1 MPAPLRLVSL
11 LPAPPMPVPL
21 RLASVPPAPPMPVPL
36 RLASVAAC
44 SADACSASA
53 RILCRLLRRCL
64 FRFGSHA
71 CRLLRRCLLRF
82 RPYLCRQLR
91 RRLFGFGSSARRRFS
106 RRTFDL
112 RTRARRRFDRRL
124 LRRGFQADDFGRESQ
139 VCLGS
144 GRGELR
150 LQSRRPLGFHR
161 IELGGPAHVGVRL
174 GASPGG
180 VDRPLVL
187 LGQRAELHIELL
199 LQASAQRFDRITKLF
214 VRHNRII
221 RAGSP
226 PVKSGQAAQ
235 VQWLQQVDD
244 RPWFPYNGA
253 LGGDLDSTEIRF
265 RRMRAEDHH
274 PR

>member
-1 MPAPLRLVSL
+1 MPVALRLACVLPAPPMPVPLRLACVL
-11 LPAPPMPVPL
+11 PAPPMPVPLRLACVLPAPPMPVPL
-21 RLASVPPAPPMPVPL
+21 RLAS
-36 RLASVAAC
+36 
-44 SADACSASA
+44 
-53 RILCRLLRRCL
+53 
-64 FRFGSHA
+64 

-82 RPYLCRQLR
+82 RPDLCRQLR
-91 RRLFGFGSSARRRFS
+91 RRLFGLGSSARRRFS
-106 RRTFDL
+106 RRTLDL

-124 LRRGFQADDFGRESQ
+124 LRRGFQANDFGRESQ
-139 VCLGS
+139 IRLGS
-144 GRGELR
+144 ARGELR

-161 IELGGPAHVGVRL
+161 LELGGPTHVGVRL

-187 LGQRAELHIELL
+187 LGQRVELHIELL